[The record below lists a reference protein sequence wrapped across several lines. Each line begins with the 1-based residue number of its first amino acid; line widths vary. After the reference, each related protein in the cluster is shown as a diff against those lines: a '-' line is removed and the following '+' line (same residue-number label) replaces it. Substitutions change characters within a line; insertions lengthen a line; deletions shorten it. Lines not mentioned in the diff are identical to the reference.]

1 MNNQIIPTFT
11 DLHNL
16 YSKRKDNLSNHNY
29 NLCTKSESF
38 DIHSFLDKS
47 YDEQIKIINDNPETI
62 NFINNEGNNILF
74 SAIEKNNYNLLK
86 FLLEKDPNLVN
97 SQNIY
102 KETLLHKAVENVN
115 HKLINLLLEK
125 DADGNI
131 KNQFGETPL
140 HIAALKGEYKVIKLL
155 LLYNCDPTIRTN
167 DGFSAEEYAQ
177 ERGYVKCVSVLQQ
190 KINDNSGIKS
200 DNHSGYDLSNG
211 MEKSPINHISRHRP
225 FINNKSNK
233 IFERN
238 KVHEENSIKSV
249 ENKLDIF
256 NVDKSNLRD
265 SSYFF
270 HNKSKNLSTIESY
283 QKKNE
288 MMKKIEEMSIMNNY
302 VINKNKK
309 MDIPGLNIINM
320 KSYKNLDSSNMN
332 YINKKADEYFYDD
345 SEPIKIISST
355 KNDINCY
362 EKSEYLKRKNS
373 LNFLKRNN
381 TRKSVPKISVIQ
393 KEENTLT
400 EKIHRNSISKNLKT
414 KNSNSENSN
423 PIIYENE
430 NEILYEYLSQINMEK
445 YTSLLIKEGFDDITM
460 LIEQMKGKKPIMDI
474 DLKKIG
480 ILKSGDRAKILI
492 KFQLDS
498 RDPEFQFCSNLDEE
512 SIFHNAIDNN
522 YENDIYLNS
531 LNKWLK
537 SLKLKKLYQNFFE
550 QGYHSL
556 DLLLIQMLSKNP
568 LTEDLLKNDLNIDKH
583 GYRLKIINKLLED
596 SSVYLQK
603 NKFIISNRSQF
614 SSALKIEKGC
624 EKNLSCNCFI
634 Y

>member
-1 MNNQIIPTFT
+1 
-11 DLHNL
+11 
-16 YSKRKDNLSNHNY
+16 
-29 NLCTKSESF
+29 
-38 DIHSFLDKS
+38 
-47 YDEQIKIINDNPETI
+47 
-62 NFINNEGNNILF
+62 
-74 SAIEKNNYNLLK
+74 
-86 FLLEKDPNLVN
+86 
-97 SQNIY
+97 
-102 KETLLHKAVENVN
+102 
-115 HKLINLLLEK
+115 
-125 DADGNI
+125 
-131 KNQFGETPL
+131 
-140 HIAALKGEYKVIKLL
+140 
-155 LLYNCDPTIRTN
+155 
-167 DGFSAEEYAQ
+167 
-177 ERGYVKCVSVLQQ
+177 
-190 KINDNSGIKS
+190 
-200 DNHSGYDLSNG
+200 
-211 MEKSPINHISRHRP
+211 
-225 FINNKSNK
+225 
-233 IFERN
+233 
-238 KVHEENSIKSV
+238 
-249 ENKLDIF
+249 
-256 NVDKSNLRD
+256 
-265 SSYFF
+265 
-270 HNKSKNLSTIESY
+270 
-283 QKKNE
+283 
-288 MMKKIEEMSIMNNY
+288 
-302 VINKNKK
+302 
-309 MDIPGLNIINM
+309 M

-345 SEPIKIISST
+345 NEPIKIISST

-423 PIIYENE
+423 PIIYEYE

-460 LIEQMKGKKPIMDI
+460 LIEQMKGKKPIMDT

-568 LTEDLLKNDLNIDKH
+568 LTDEILKDDIEIDKY
-583 GYRLKIINKLLED
+583 GYRLRLLNKLLED
-596 SSVYLQK
+596 SSTYMQK
-603 NKFIISNRSQF
+603 YKSLITNNTLNSYTINFETEN
-614 SSALKIEKGC
+614 EKTLPC
-624 EKNLSCNCFI
+624 KCFI
-634 Y
+634 F

>member
-1 MNNQIIPTFT
+1 
-11 DLHNL
+11 
-16 YSKRKDNLSNHNY
+16 
-29 NLCTKSESF
+29 
-38 DIHSFLDKS
+38 
-47 YDEQIKIINDNPETI
+47 
-62 NFINNEGNNILF
+62 
-74 SAIEKNNYNLLK
+74 
-86 FLLEKDPNLVN
+86 
-97 SQNIY
+97 
-102 KETLLHKAVENVN
+102 
-115 HKLINLLLEK
+115 
-125 DADGNI
+125 
-131 KNQFGETPL
+131 
-140 HIAALKGEYKVIKLL
+140 
-155 LLYNCDPTIRTN
+155 
-167 DGFSAEEYAQ
+167 
-177 ERGYVKCVSVLQQ
+177 
-190 KINDNSGIKS
+190 
-200 DNHSGYDLSNG
+200 
-211 MEKSPINHISRHRP
+211 
-225 FINNKSNK
+225 
-233 IFERN
+233 
-238 KVHEENSIKSV
+238 
-249 ENKLDIF
+249 LDIF
-256 NVDKSNLRD
+256 NIDKSNLRD

-430 NEILYEYLSQINMEK
+430 NEILYEYLSQINLEK

-568 LTEDLLKNDLNIDKH
+568 LTEFYLNIT
-583 GYRLKIINKLLED
+583 YIIFL
-596 SSVYLQK
+596 
-603 NKFIISNRSQF
+603 
-614 SSALKIEKGC
+614 
-624 EKNLSCNCFI
+624 
-634 Y
+634 